1 MARARKKDIQPKPQ
15 ETLMSRAGHI
25 ALDNPVAAGGAV
37 VMGLTSCLIIANAI
51 GLQQGRHPAPLFSTR
66 ERAEELILPEQS
78 GRGND
83 MQVQE
88 ISTLVLDL
96 QISLRKIGLYEGP
109 LDGLSGPATERAIR
123 AFERRAGQAETGKA
137 NEALLALILLQ
148 GEAPQSSFI
157 PIPRPKPGV
166 AGGSSRGVE
175 PVLAAGTTEPALAAG
190 TAEQEADPHLQKIQK
205 ALSDL
210 GYGPLKADGVMG
222 ANTTAAIKR
231 FELDR
236 GLPLTGEPGS
246 ETIERLEMVSGLSL
260 AG

>member
-1 MARARKKDIQPKPQ
+1 MARARKQNNPPKPQ
-15 ETLMSRAGHI
+15 DTLMAKAGHI

-51 GLQQGRHPAPLFSTR
+51 GLQPGRHPAPLFSTR
-66 ERAEELILPEQS
+66 ERAEEVLLPEPN
-78 GRGND
+78 GRRND
-83 MQVQE
+83 LQVQE

-96 QISLRKIGLYEGP
+96 QISLRRIGLYEGP

-137 NEALLALILLQ
+137 NEALLALILLH
-148 GEAPQSSFI
+148 GDAPQSSFV
-157 PIPRPKPGV
+157 PVPRPKPG
-166 AGGSSRGVE
+166 ADTAPLRSVE
-175 PVLAAGTTEPALAAG
+175 PSAI
-190 TAEQEADPHLQKIQK
+190 AEVETDPHLQKIQK

-210 GYGPLKADGVMG
+210 GYGPLTADGVMG
-222 ANTTAAIKR
+222 ANTTAAIRR

-260 AG
+260 SG

>member
-1 MARARKKDIQPKPQ
+1 MARAKKQKNTPKPQ
-15 ETLMSRAGHI
+15 ETLMARAGHI

-51 GLQQGRHPAPLFSTR
+51 GLQPGRHPAPLFSTR
-66 ERAEELILPEQS
+66 ERAAEPVLPEPS
-78 GRGND
+78 GRRND
-83 MQVQE
+83 LQVQE

-96 QISLRKIGLYEGP
+96 QISLRRIGLYEGP

-123 AFERRAGQAETGKA
+123 AFERKAGQAETGRA
-137 NEALLALILLQ
+137 NEALLALILLH
-148 GEAPQSSFI
+148 GDAPQASFV
-157 PIPRPKPGV
+157 PIPRAKPGV
-166 AGGSSRGVE
+166 GSSPSPSPNPSISTSDV
-175 PVLAAGTTEPALAAG
+175 
-190 TAEQEADPHLQKIQK
+190 AEIETDPHLQKIQK

-260 AG
+260 SG

>member
-1 MARARKKDIQPKPQ
+1 MARAKKQKNSPKPQ
-15 ETLMSRAGHI
+15 ETLMARAGHI

-51 GLQQGRHPAPLFSTR
+51 GLQPGRHPAPLFSTR
-66 ERAEELILPEQS
+66 ERAEEPVLPAQN
-78 GRGND
+78 GRRNEL
-83 MQVQE
+83 QVQE

-96 QISLRKIGLYEGP
+96 QISLRRIGLYEGP

-137 NEALLALILLQ
+137 NEALLALILLH
-148 GEAPQSSFI
+148 GDAPQASFI
-157 PIPRPKPGV
+157 PVPRAKPGV
-166 AGGSSRGVE
+166 GSNPNPGTSPSLSVQPSEVAGIES
-175 PVLAAGTTEPALAAG
+175 
-190 TAEQEADPHLQKIQK
+190 DPHLQKIQK

-260 AG
+260 SG

>member
-1 MARARKKDIQPKPQ
+1 
-15 ETLMSRAGHI
+15 MSRAGHI

-51 GLQQGRHPAPLFSTR
+51 GLQPGRHPAPLFSTR
-66 ERAEELILPEQS
+66 ERAEELILPEPS
-78 GRGND
+78 GRRND
-83 MQVQE
+83 LQVQE

-137 NEALLALILLQ
+137 NEALLALILLH

-157 PIPRPKPGV
+157 PIPRPKPGSD
-166 AGGSSRGVE
+166 GGSSRSS
-175 PVLAAGTTEPALAAG
+175 APAVV
-190 TAEQEADPHLQKIQK
+190 AETVDPEADPHLQKIQK

-246 ETIERLEMVSGLSL
+246 QTIERLEMVSGLSL
-260 AG
+260 SG